1 MKHPPLILRIAVPA
15 PLYRLYDYLP
25 PDNIRAN
32 ELSPGIRIKVPFGK
46 REVIGI
52 LVEVSNTSQF
62 PYNQLKPA
70 KEIIDADT
78 LFSPTV
84 FNLLRWA
91 SDYYHYPLGEVFATA
106 LPRVLRQGKSPI
118 STRKKKK
125 REGMHGPPF
134 AIANSNFVL
143 NESQQQA
150 IEQVLNA
157 LKQFRIF
164 LLDGVTGSGKT
175 EVYLQIIE
183 KVIEV
188 GKQAIVLVPEI
199 GLTPQIVGRFQSRFP
214 EIISVYHSRLTDRER
229 SDVWHKAKADQI
241 KIIIGTRS
249 AVFVPL
255 NNPGIII
262 VDEEHDTSFKQQEG
276 FRYSARDLAIVRS
289 RLENIPVILGSA
301 TPSLESI
308 SNAQQTKYHYLH
320 LPERVGNAVS
330 PTFQLIDLRNQKLD
344 NGLSPQL
351 IAMMKQHLEAGGQI
365 LLFLNRR
372 GFAPLLICHACG
384 WVAACARCDAK
395 MTLHQYP
402 PFLQCH
408 HCTTQRRI
416 DQQCP
421 ECQNKELLPL
431 GLGTQRLEQAL
442 NKHFPD
448 IGVVRIDRDSTRLKG
463 TLQNILHTIHQ
474 GENRI
479 LIGTQMLAK
488 GHHFPDVTLVAI
500 LNADNGLF
508 SADFRATERIAQ
520 LLIQV
525 SGRAGREERLGEVVV
540 QTHNPEHP
548 LLRNLLENGYANFAE
563 VILQER
569 KLANLPPYAHF
580 ALLRA
585 EATIKTH
592 PVNFLTQVRSLVKKV
607 QQDSVEVLGPIPS
620 LMERKAGS
628 YRAQLLLQSLQR
640 TSLHNLLNTLLL
652 HIEELPLVRQVR
664 WSLDVDPL
672 EVI

>member
-1 MKHPPLILRIAVPA
+1 MKQPPMILRIAIPA
-15 PLYRLYDYLP
+15 PVYNLYDYLP
-25 PDNIRAN
+25 PDDINTN
-32 ELSPGIRIKVPFGK
+32 KLQSGIRIKVPFGK

-52 LVEVSNTSQF
+52 LVEVSHTSQLAHHL
-62 PYNQLKPA
+62 LKRA
-70 KEIIDADT
+70 KEIIDIEP
-78 LFSPTV
+78 LFTSNV
-84 FNLLRWA
+84 FSLLRWA

-106 LPRVLRQGKSPI
+106 LPRILRQGKAPV
-118 STRKKKK
+118 STRKKKM
-125 REGMHGPPF
+125 GDPSPSV
-134 AIANSNFVL
+134 ANTSLLL
-143 NESQQQA
+143 NQAQQQA
-150 IEQVLNA
+150 VDQVTRSLTE
-157 LKQFRIF
+157 FGIF

-175 EVYLQIIE
+175 EVYLQIIA
-183 KVIEV
+183 KVLEAE
-188 GKQAIVLVPEI
+188 KQAIVLVPEI
-199 GLTPQIVGRFQSRFP
+199 GLTPQIVNRFQARFP
-214 EIISVYHSRLTDRER
+214 AATTLLHSGLTDRAR
-229 SDVWHKAKADQI
+229 SDAWHKAKTGQI

-255 NNPGIII
+255 SNPGVIII
-262 VDEEHDTSFKQQEG
+262 DEEHDPSFKQQEG

-289 RLENIPVILGSA
+289 RLENIPVVLGSA

-308 SNAQQTKYHYLH
+308 SNAQQKKYHYLH
-320 LPERVGNAVS
+320 LPERVGNAVP
-330 PTFQLIDLRNQKLD
+330 PTFRLLDLRNQNLD

-351 IAMMKQHLEAGGQI
+351 ITLMRQHIIKGGQV

-372 GFAPLLICHACG
+372 GFAPVLICHACG
-384 WVAACARCDAK
+384 WVAACERCDAK
-395 MTLHQYP
+395 MTLHQQP
-402 PFLQCH
+402 PLLQCH
-408 HCTTQRRI
+408 HCTTNRHL
-416 DQQCP
+416 DKCCP
-421 ECQNKELLPL
+421 VCQNIQLLPL

-448 IGVVRIDRDSTRLKG
+448 IGIVRIDRDSTKRKG
-463 TLQNILHTIHQ
+463 TLQNILQSIHQ

-525 SGRAGREERLGEVVV
+525 AGRAGREKRLGEVVV
-540 QTHNPEHP
+540 QTHNPDHP
-548 LLRNLLENGYANFAE
+548 LLQNLLEKGYANFAE
-563 VILQER
+563 IALQER
-569 KLANLPPYAHF
+569 KLANLPPHSHF

-585 EATIKTH
+585 EARIKTH
-592 PVNFLTQVRSLVKKV
+592 PIDFLTQVRDFAKKMR
-607 QQDSVEVLGPIPS
+607 QNSVEILGPIPL
-620 LMERKAGS
+620 LMERKAGH

-640 TSLHNLLNTLLL
+640 PILHHLLANILT
-652 HIEELPLVRQVR
+652 HIEELPLIRRVR